1 EDEIENF
8 EHIQDFE
15 GFEKI
20 YVFSRDGDIK
30 ELPRDSTVLDFA
42 YHVHTEVGN
51 KCYAAR
57 VNQRY
62 VPLTYTLKTG
72 EQVEILT
79 KKDREPER
87 DWLVNS
93 VGYIKSARAWDK
105 WRYRCRQ
112 QDRSK
117 KLEVG
122 REVLNKELSRLAIHP
137 KSIVLSDYCN
147 HFNVKAGDDILVNL
161 VN

>member
-1 EDEIENF
+1 MCI
-8 EHIQDFE
+8 
-15 GFEKI
+15 
-20 YVFSRDGDIK
+20 
-30 ELPRDSTVLDFA
+30 L
-42 YHVHTEVGN
+42 EVGN

-79 KKDREPER
+79 KKDREPNR

-93 VGYIKSARAWDK
+93 LGYIKTARARDK
-105 WRYRCRQ
+105 LRHWFRQ

-117 KLEVG
+117 NLEVG
-122 REVLNKELSRLAIHP
+122 RE
-137 KSIVLSDYCN
+137 
-147 HFNVKAGDDILVNL
+147 ILE
-161 VN
+161 

>member
-1 EDEIENF
+1 MRAVLEHYQERNETTVHQNEDETEGF
-8 EHIQDFE
+8 EQLQDFE

-30 ELPRDSTVLDFA
+30 ELPRGSTVLDFA

-79 KKDREPER
+79 KKI
-87 DWLVNS
+87 VNQT
-93 VGYIKSARAWDK
+93 VTGW
-105 WRYRCRQ
+105 
-112 QDRSK
+112 
-117 KLEVG
+117 
-122 REVLNKELSRLAIHP
+122 
-137 KSIVLSDYCN
+137 
-147 HFNVKAGDDILVNL
+147 
-161 VN
+161 

>member
-1 EDEIENF
+1 MKQKAF
-8 EHIQDFE
+8 EQLQDFE

-30 ELPRDSTVLDFA
+30 ELPRGSTVLDFA

-51 KCYAAR
+51 KHAAR

-79 KKDREPER
+79 KKI
-87 DWLVNS
+87 VNQT
-93 VGYIKSARAWDK
+93 VIGW
-105 WRYRCRQ
+105 
-112 QDRSK
+112 
-117 KLEVG
+117 
-122 REVLNKELSRLAIHP
+122 
-137 KSIVLSDYCN
+137 
-147 HFNVKAGDDILVNL
+147 
-161 VN
+161 

>member
-1 EDEIENF
+1 MENQKQETTLKLSKSQVQNIINTHIQEEHGLNDLFAMMVNGLMLSERNAFLNEDETEGF
-8 EHIQDFE
+8 EQLQDFE

-30 ELPRDSTVLDFA
+30 ELPRGSTVLDFA

-72 EQVEILT
+72 EQV
-79 KKDREPER
+79 
-87 DWLVNS
+87 
-93 VGYIKSARAWDK
+93 
-105 WRYRCRQ
+105 
-112 QDRSK
+112 
-117 KLEVG
+117 
-122 REVLNKELSRLAIHP
+122 
-137 KSIVLSDYCN
+137 
-147 HFNVKAGDDILVNL
+147 
-161 VN
+161 